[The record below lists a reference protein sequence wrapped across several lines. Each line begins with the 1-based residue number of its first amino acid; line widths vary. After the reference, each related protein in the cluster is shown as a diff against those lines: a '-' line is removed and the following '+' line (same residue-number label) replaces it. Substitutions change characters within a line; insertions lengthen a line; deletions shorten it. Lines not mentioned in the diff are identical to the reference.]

1 MQMAKSKCKKNL
13 LNLITLNMGGF
24 IRTLWAHA
32 QRMLLEIGQDAAL
45 WDVCLHAAAND
56 VQLAFLL
63 VKEDVDDD
71 AHTCSRGTII

>member
-1 MQMAKSKCKKNL
+1 
-13 LNLITLNMGGF
+13 
-24 IRTLWAHA
+24 
-32 QRMLLEIGQDAAL
+32 MLLEIGQDAAL

>member
-1 MQMAKSKCKKNL
+1 
-13 LNLITLNMGGF
+13 
-24 IRTLWAHA
+24 
-32 QRMLLEIGQDAAL
+32 MLLEIGQDAAL

-56 VQLAFLL
+56 VQLTFLL